1 MSEADIVMS
10 PIEEVQLE
18 EAEGAEEVDEAE
30 EVEVGTII
38 SHQRLIIFL
47 NDTEI
52 ILMTAVVMKK
62 KMRNLFQKMEMGTLK
77 ANQISYLVK
86 SMSKRKL

>member
-1 MSEADIVMS
+1 MS